1 MFHNPLK
8 WPTGWVRTT
17 KRYATPFA
25 DNQPLIFREL
35 ERALDELGAT
45 NVVVTTDQRVKFDGG
60 LSTAKDATPA
70 DPGVAIYFTRQ
81 GREVCIPC
89 DRYKT
94 VIGNVR
100 AIGLTLEYMRRMA
113 RYGTSEILDAAF
125 RGFTALPESIQLGA
139 PSTPRAWHEV
149 LQLSPNADEDI
160 IRASYRKLSS
170 KYHPDN
176 KDTGDAVLFDE
187 VQKAYKEAMPWKES

>member
-1 MFHNPLK
+1 MAFRNPLQ
-8 WPTGWVRTT
+8 WPAGWGRTT

-45 NVVVTTDQRVKFDGG
+45 NVVITLDQRLKFDGG

-125 RGFTALPESIQLGA
+125 RGFTALPESIQLGG
-139 PSTPRAWHEV
+139 PSVARAWHEV
-149 LQLSPNADEDI
+149 LQLHPEADQEI
-160 IRASYRKLSS
+160 IKSAYRKLSAR
-170 KYHPDN
+170 YHPDAGATADPV
-176 KDTGDAVLFDE
+176 KLAE
-187 VQKAYKEAMPWKES
+187 VQNAYKEATS